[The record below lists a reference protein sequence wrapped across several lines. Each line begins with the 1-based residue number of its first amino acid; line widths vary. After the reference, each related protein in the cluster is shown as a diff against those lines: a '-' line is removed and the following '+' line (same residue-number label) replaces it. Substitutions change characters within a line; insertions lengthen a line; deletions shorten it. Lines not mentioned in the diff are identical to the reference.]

1 MIIILPRRSL
11 DSGQFAFFS
20 QFAKTNAAQIKIA
33 HIAVIAAAAPATP
46 DLPGGKF
53 RFSFRFDY

>member
-1 MIIILPRRSL
+1 LFLPRGAL

-20 QFAKTNAAQIKIA
+20 QLAETDAAQFEIP
-33 HIAVIAAAAPATP
+33 HVTVITAAAPATS